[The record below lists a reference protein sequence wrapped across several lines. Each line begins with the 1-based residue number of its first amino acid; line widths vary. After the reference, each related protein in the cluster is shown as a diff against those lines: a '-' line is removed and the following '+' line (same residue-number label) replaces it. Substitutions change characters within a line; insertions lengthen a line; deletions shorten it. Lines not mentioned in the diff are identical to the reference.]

1 MIKQIIKK
9 GATPLD
15 LGVEVKEVDV
25 NRANLKREYKNAP
38 ILVHEHNNI
47 VTDYLIKPTLKK
59 GKEFVAKY
67 SYSKEEE

>member
-59 GKEFVAKY
+59 GKEFVSKY
-67 SYSKEEE
+67 SNSKEEE

>member
-15 LGVEVKEVDV
+15 LGIEVKEVDV

-67 SYSKEEE
+67 LNSKEEE

>member
-1 MIKQIIKK
+1 MIKQVIKK

-67 SYSKEEE
+67 NQSNEEE

>member
-15 LGVEVKEVDV
+15 LGIEVKEVDV

-59 GKEFVAKY
+59 GKEFVSKY
-67 SYSKEEE
+67 SNSKEEE